1 MMNREMRDGGHSKSH
16 GRPRRL
22 FLFHTLSFILHPSS
36 FVSQRLHR
44 IVQSPGAASRLALP
58 PSLDMVRCMK
68 SDEIRKL
75 LHAQPFRPFIV
86 HVADGGRLLVKHEDY
101 VALAPSGREML
112 VYRHDKADD
121 YQVVDI
127 MLVTRLE
134 IAARNGAKKPLR

>member
-1 MMNREMRDGGHSKSH
+1 
-16 GRPRRL
+16 
-22 FLFHTLSFILHPSS
+22 
-36 FVSQRLHR
+36 
-44 IVQSPGAASRLALP
+44 
-58 PSLDMVRCMK
+58 MVRCMK

-86 HVADGGRLLVKHEDY
+86 HAADGGRLLVKHEDY

-121 YQVVDI
+121 YQGVDI

-134 IAARNGAKKPLR
+134 ITARNGAKKPLK